1 MKNYIVKIMNSNLT
15 KVCML
20 VIFTSLLPLHNASAQ
35 KKLYYPNSG
44 APIEVGDSI
53 RINPDSLR
61 YETGERKLKWV
72 YDQVHEI
79 RQVSSKYH
87 PDAVLLRGI
96 YSWIY
101 VGSIIPENEEKKPH
115 PDPVFTSFE
124 ATVDYGMSYTWNDSV
139 YSQTGKYTQKFV
151 AVSGVDSTV
160 TLHLTVLPPKDV
172 YTSFKDTVEYG
183 QTYTWNEV
191 TYDSTGVYTQQF
203 EAFTGADSIVTL
215 HLTVLPEPQPQP
227 YQVNRLSVG
236 VRGGFASTLAGSKA
250 IPAGFDA
257 LLDLRYAHYWAKDQG
272 KILLGIMTGL
282 SAGYVQAFQQTTILD
297 EYTAPTVD
305 GDVFYHISADKVV
318 EKNHQVQ
325 LELPV
330 FFSMVTPKG
339 FFLNAGPKL
348 ILPVYSQYHQQ
359 LTNPTISA
367 YLAELDGNP
376 ITNEVVMGAV
386 SGEQADLKGKMVDN
400 PCQLMSLALAAE
412 LGYEFKFK
420 NGHSLDLGFY
430 ADYSVYN
437 LYRADATG
445 KIVSLTPP
453 TKTSAAIVTVQ
464 PISSAFGNKFGFLDA
479 GIKVS
484 YNLDMIK

>member
-1 MKNYIVKIMNSNLT
+1 MKKNMINKSNVL
-15 KVCML
+15 KVCLLVFFASML
-20 VIFTSLLPLHNASAQ
+20 PILNASAQ
-35 KKLYYPNSG
+35 KKLYYANSG
-44 APIEVGDSI
+44 APIEVGDSV

-101 VGSIIPENEEKKPH
+101 VNSILPESEAKKPH

-139 YSQTGKYTQKFV
+139 YSQTGDYTQKFV

-160 TLHLTVLPPKDV
+160 TLHLVVLPPKDV
-172 YTSFKDTVEYG
+172 YTSFDAIVEYG
-183 QTYTWNEV
+183 QTYTWNDL

-203 EAFTGADSIVTL
+203 QAATGADSIVTL
-215 HLTVLPEPQPQP
+215 NLTVLPKPLPQP
-227 YQVNRLSVG
+227 YQVNRLSFG
-236 VRGGFASTLAGSKA
+236 LRGGFASTLASSKGV
-250 IPAGFDA
+250 PAGFDA
-257 LLDLRYAHYWAKDQG
+257 LFDLRYAHYWVKDQG
-272 KILLGIMTGL
+272 KILLGLMTGL
-282 SAGYVQAFQQTTILD
+282 SAGYVQTSQQTAFLD

-325 LELPV
+325 LEVPV
-330 FFSMVTPKG
+330 LFSMVTPKG

-348 ILPVYSQYHQQ
+348 VLPVYSQYHQQ

-367 YLAELDGNP
+367 YLAELDGHP

-386 SGEQADLKGKMVDN
+386 TGEQADLRGKMVDN
-400 PCQLMSLALAAE
+400 PCKLMSLALTAE

-420 NGHSLDLGFY
+420 NGHSLDLGVY

-437 LYRADATG
+437 LYRTENTTG

-464 PISSAFGNKFGFLDA
+464 PISSAFANKYGFVDA
-479 GIKVS
+479 GLKLT
-484 YNLDMIK
+484 YNLDFIK

>member
-1 MKNYIVKIMNSNLT
+1 MINKSNVL
-15 KVCML
+15 KVCLLVFFASML
-20 VIFTSLLPLHNASAQ
+20 PILNASAQ
-35 KKLYYPNSG
+35 KKLYYANSG
-44 APIEVGDSI
+44 APIEVGDSV

-101 VGSIIPENEEKKPH
+101 VNSILPENEAKKPH
-115 PDPVFTSFE
+115 PDPVFTSFDV
-124 ATVDYGMSYTWNDSV
+124 TVEFGQTYTWNDSV
-139 YSQTGKYTQKFV
+139 YSQTGEYTQQF
-151 AVSGVDSTV
+151 AAISGADSTV
-160 TLHLTVLPPKDV
+160 TLHFVVLPPKDV
-172 YTSFKDTVEYG
+172 YTSFDATVEYG
-183 QTYTWNEV
+183 QTYTWNDL

-203 EAFTGADSIVTL
+203 QAATGADSIVTL
-215 HLTVLPEPQPQP
+215 NLTVLPKPLPQP
-227 YQVNRLSVG
+227 YQVNRLSFG
-236 VRGGFASTLAGSKA
+236 LRGGFASTLASSKGV
-250 IPAGFDA
+250 PAGFDA
-257 LLDLRYAHYWAKDQG
+257 LLDLRYAHYWVKDQG
-272 KILLGIMTGL
+272 KILFGIMTGL
-282 SAGYVQAFQQTTILD
+282 SAGYVLTRQQTTFLD

-325 LELPV
+325 LEVPV
-330 FFSMVTPKG
+330 LFSMVTPKG

-348 ILPVYSQYHQQ
+348 VLPVYSQYHQQ

-367 YLAELDGNP
+367 YLAELDGHP

-386 SGEQADLKGKMVDN
+386 TGEQADLRGKMVDN
-400 PCQLMSLALAAE
+400 PCKLMSLALTAE

-420 NGHSLDLGFY
+420 NGHSLDLGVY

-437 LYRADATG
+437 LYRTENTTG

-464 PISSAFGNKFGFLDA
+464 PISSAFANKYGFVDA
-479 GIKVS
+479 GLKLT
-484 YNLDMIK
+484 YNLDFIK

>member
-1 MKNYIVKIMNSNLT
+1 MKKNMINKSNVL
-15 KVCML
+15 KVCLLVFFASML
-20 VIFTSLLPLHNASAQ
+20 PILNASAQ
-35 KKLYYPNSG
+35 KKLYYANSG
-44 APIEVGDSI
+44 APIEVGDSV

-101 VGSIIPENEEKKPH
+101 VNSTLPESEAKKPH

-139 YSQTGKYTQKFV
+139 YSQTGDYTQQF
-151 AVSGVDSTV
+151 AAISGADSTV

-172 YTSFKDTVEYG
+172 YTSFDATVEYG
-183 QTYTWNEV
+183 QIYTWNDL

-203 EAFTGADSIVTL
+203 QAATGADSIVTL
-215 HLTVLPEPQPQP
+215 NLTVLPKPLPQP
-227 YQVNRLSVG
+227 YQVNRLSFG
-236 VRGGFASTLAGSKA
+236 LRGGFASTLASSKGV
-250 IPAGFDA
+250 PAGFDA
-257 LLDLRYAHYWAKDQG
+257 LLDLRYAHYWVKDQG
-272 KILLGIMTGL
+272 KILFGIMTGL
-282 SAGYVQAFQQTTILD
+282 SAGYVQTCQQTTFLD

-325 LELPV
+325 LEVPV
-330 FFSMVTPKG
+330 LFSMVTPKG

-348 ILPVYSQYHQQ
+348 VLPVYSQYHQQ

-367 YLAELDGNP
+367 YLAELDGHP

-386 SGEQADLKGKMVDN
+386 SGEQADLRGKMVDN
-400 PCQLMSLALAAE
+400 PCKLMSLALTAE
-412 LGYEFKFK
+412 LGYEFKLK
-420 NGHSLDLGFY
+420 NGHSLDLGVY

-437 LYRADATG
+437 LYRTEDATG

-464 PISSAFGNKFGFLDA
+464 PISSAFANKYGFVDA
-479 GIKVS
+479 GLKLT
-484 YNLDMIK
+484 YNLDFIK